1 MPDWILIAIT
11 ALSAG
16 VPSYFAGRR
25 AEHRR
30 WRGRRRLQ

>member
-1 MPDWILIAIT
+1 MPDWILIAIV
-11 ALSAG
+11 AIAAA
-16 VPSYFAGRR
+16 VPCYLAGRR